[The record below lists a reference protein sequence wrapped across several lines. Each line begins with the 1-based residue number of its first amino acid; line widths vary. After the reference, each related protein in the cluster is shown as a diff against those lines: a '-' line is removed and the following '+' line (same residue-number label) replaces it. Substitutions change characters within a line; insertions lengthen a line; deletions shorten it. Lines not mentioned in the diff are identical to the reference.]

1 MTNEERLKIF
11 SDNLNAK
18 IEVSGKQQKD
28 IAAALDIPAQSM
40 NNWCKGKAMPRWK
53 TLQNLADYFE
63 CPVTDFVY
71 SNEEMSISFQIE
83 REMRRMDDA
92 NLKVLLS
99 YAKFIN
105 EGRNKDG

>member
-28 IAAALDIPAQSM
+28 IAAALDIPVQSL

-53 TLQNLADYFE
+53 ALQNLADYFE

-71 SNEEMSISFQIE
+71 TNEEMSISFQIE
-83 REMRRMDDA
+83 REMRRMDDEH
-92 NLKVLLS
+92 LKILLS

-105 EGRNKDG
+105 EGKL